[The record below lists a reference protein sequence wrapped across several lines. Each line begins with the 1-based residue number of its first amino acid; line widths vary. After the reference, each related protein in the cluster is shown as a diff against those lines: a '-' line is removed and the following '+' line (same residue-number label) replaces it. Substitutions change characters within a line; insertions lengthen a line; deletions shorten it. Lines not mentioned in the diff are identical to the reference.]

1 MRIALF
7 AAVMTVCSI
16 GSSVA
21 MAGDPAPQ
29 LSAADI
35 AASLADKAPAQ
46 SPAAPTVAPVS
57 DHVCPAGKVWADD
70 GDGGSCDP
78 VKDGTA
84 GFNLGATHHTAAPA
98 AAAPMVAA
106 KEPAKRATATTRVAS
121 LGHTL
126 PLATPGA
133 HKDLLITFISG
144 SSVLTAQARSN
155 AHEFAVALQD
165 PRLKGKR
172 FEIAGYT
179 DASGSPAT
187 NLSLSQHRAE
197 AVRAF
202 IISQGADAAQ
212 LDARGYGSQ
221 DLAFPSDPK
230 AAGNR
235 RVEAR
240 LLN

>member
-7 AAVMTVCSI
+7 AAVVSACSI
-16 GSSVA
+16 GSCVA
-21 MAGDPAPQ
+21 FAGDPAPQ
-29 LSAADI
+29 LTAADI

-46 SPAAPTVAPVS
+46 STTTVAPVS

-70 GDGGSCDP
+70 GDGGECDP

-84 GFNLGATHHTAAPA
+84 GFNLGSAHHAPA
-98 AAAPMVAA
+98 VQTATVAA
-106 KEPAKRATATTRVAS
+106 KAPVKKVDTSATRVAS

-133 HKDLLITFISG
+133 HKDLLITFVTG

-155 AHEFAVALQD
+155 AHEFAIALND

-179 DASGSPAT
+179 DAVGSSTA
-187 NLSLSQHRAE
+187 NLALSQHRAE
-197 AVRAF
+197 AVKAF
-202 IISQGADAAQ
+202 IVEQGGDPSV
-212 LDARGYGSQ
+212 LEARGYGSQ
-221 DLAFPSDPK
+221 DLAVPNDPK
-230 AAGNR
+230 AAANR